1 MARNEERV
9 MQFVK
14 AELERDPEVT
24 TSELF
29 EKAKKVDAGLS
40 ELSLRQFNAR
50 FPLQIKRKKSM
61 AASRK
66 GGKSRSR
73 ASTSSGVDRRRAN
86 QSRRDALRE
95 VFLRFA
101 SNLASAEERK
111 DVVRVLAGV
120 DAYVDEGLKAAGR

>member
-1 MARNEERV
+1 MAKNEERV

-14 AELERDPEVT
+14 AELERDPKVT

-29 EKAKKVDAGLS
+29 EKAKKVDTGLA

-61 AASRK
+61 AAPRK
-66 GGKSRSR
+66 ADKGRSR
-73 ASTSSGVDRRRAN
+73 TAAASRRDGRRASQN
-86 QSRRDALRE
+86 RRDALRE